1 MASRPLNIL
10 KLESPD
16 PLERGHQHGETL
28 REQIK
33 EIAEIRLERTCA
45 LSPFKRVKDILA
57 LAEEHIP
64 LLQDYDESLFLE
76 FRGIAE
82 ASNISMALLVVLNHY
97 TDLRDISPKSLDH
110 DPGGCSIIFSPTVKG
125 PILAQ
130 TWDIH
135 GSAEPYV
142 ILLKFSDSILFSIA
156 GCLGMTGLNNHGV
169 AVAINN
175 LSSIDAKVG
184 VVWPALIRKALEVSK
199 ACDARDEILAAPLGS
214 GRHFAIADEHDF
226 FSIEASGT
234 KKKLVWDNPTK
245 LYFHTNHCLDSDMR
259 KTHIVS
265 KESTSYYRYQQLDDV
280 IRHQDLSTAEK
291 VFVALAGVGLPKDPL
306 DPHKTATCGAL
317 VMNIKER
324 FVLGCQG
331 IPEEAIL
338 ASTDTRISL

>member
-1 MASRPLNIL
+1 MAARPLNIL
-10 KLESPD
+10 KLKSLD

-45 LSPFKRVKDILA
+45 LSPFKRVKDVLA
-57 LAEEHIP
+57 LAEEHVP
-64 LLQDYDESLFLE
+64 LLQDYDQSLFLE

-97 TDLRDISPKSLDH
+97 TDLRDISPKSLGH
-110 DPGGCSIIFSPTVKG
+110 DPGGCSIIFSPTANG

-142 ILLKFSDSILFSIA
+142 ILLQFQDSVLFSIA
-156 GCLGMTGLNNHGV
+156 GCLGMTGLNTHGV
-169 AVAINN
+169 AIAINN

-184 VVWPALIRKALEVSK
+184 VVWPALIRKALTK
-199 ACDARDEILAAPLGS
+199 NTARDARDEILAAPLGS
-214 GRHFAIADEHDF
+214 GRHFALADDHDF

-234 KKKLVWDNPTK
+234 KKKLVWDK
-245 LYFHTNHCLDSDMR
+245 ASELYFHTNHCLDTEMR
-259 KTHIVS
+259 KTHVVS

-280 IRHQDLSTAEK
+280 IRHQDLSAAEK
-291 VFVALAGVGLPKDPL
+291 VFVALAGVGLKKDPL

-317 VMNIKER
+317 VMNINKR
-324 FVLGCQG
+324 FVMGCQG
-331 IPEEAIL
+331 IPDEAIL
-338 ASTDTRISL
+338 ASRDTRINL